1 MLNSII
7 DLSERERME
16 EEVRR
21 WRNVDD
27 TGEGKN
33 EPKRGR
39 ETGTE
44 CYFFTLLS

>member
-27 TGEGKN
+27 GGGK
-33 EPKRGR
+33 ERAKKGK
-39 ETGTE
+39 GDG
-44 CYFFTLLS
+44 Y